1 MPVPPNSF
9 TSFTPVPPP
18 PPGSGSAPP
27 ASPDSESAS
36 TEPAVSQEPIPPAS
50 ATAAPA
56 SAEPAPPITSAPRR
70 RDAVLVGSILG
81 LAAGLGVG
89 LAHFDKQPH
98 VYEST
103 ARIQVAGPGGTAAS
117 AESEAAV
124 ARSPRVLNRAARK
137 LDEQKPFEVP
147 PPDKAPDAAAFIA
160 ERLDVQPRVA
170 ESGLVLSFR
179 GPSRFDTAKYLRA
192 VIDAY
197 RVEVEG
203 RGPGAAPAV
212 PVAQPSAPPPGPD
225 SLAAN
230 DARIQD
236 AKKRLAAVTEE
247 PIASIETRLKKNRA
261 DLDAFQK
268 REAELDQTIAAIEKA
283 GSGAAGRV
291 AAMKELGLE
300 VNTRPVAQ
308 VQAAEKELKALQAK
322 KADLGRRLGP
332 EHRDMVALD
341 EDIQQVKAE
350 IAKANAGPKRP
361 DALDRL
367 HEKAE
372 ADRAALAVASAS
384 LRAAIS
390 RDEKTRESAAPLAA
404 ELANLTEARAA
415 AAQQPGPKQ
424 PEPNVAAAPPAAP
437 SAGAAVKVVEP
448 PQDGERIAPKLYR
461 SLIPGG
467 LLGLLGGALLGLG
480 VSKIG
485 TAARSR
491 VRRIRENAAIP
502 KPKLPSL
509 KRPTLASRAPA
520 NPSQL
525 RMPVLGRI
533 PAIPT
538 SRPPEKKSTEGL
550 NPILVAFHRPGS
562 AEAEAF
568 RQVRR
573 ELMTALDGKGH
584 QVLAVTSPDRGDGK
598 STAAANLAIA
608 LAQSGKRV
616 ILVDCDLQTPAVQGL
631 FRLTRLGDGLKS
643 VMAAEVDLR
652 MAVRSCEVGNLYL
665 LPAGRGDVDPA
676 DLLTRP
682 KFRELIADLRSSYE
696 YVLLDAPPVTAEPE
710 LAALAAESNGTVL
723 VVRSGSDAAARADR
737 AKSRII
743 AAGSQVTGAIETA
756 APPPPR
762 TDPAASTAPQ
772 ETVVPIMAS
781 SEAEQST

>member
-1 MPVPPNSF
+1 M
-9 TSFTPVPPP
+9 
-18 PPGSGSAPP
+18 
-27 ASPDSESAS
+27 
-36 TEPAVSQEPIPPAS
+36 S

-56 SAEPAPPITSAPRR
+56 SAEPAPPATAAPRR

-117 AESEAAV
+117 AEAEAAV

-203 RGPGAAPAV
+203 RGPGVAPAV
-212 PVAQPSAPPPGPD
+212 PSAQPSAPPPGPD
-225 SLAAN
+225 SLAAI
-230 DARIQD
+230 DARIEE
-236 AKKRLAAVTEE
+236 AKKKLAAVTEE
-247 PIASIETRLKKNRA
+247 PIASIETRLKKNRS
-261 DLDAFQK
+261 DLAAFQK
-268 REAELDQTIAAIEKA
+268 REAELDQTITAIDEA
-283 GSGAAGRV
+283 GPDAAGRV
-291 AAMKELGLE
+291 KAMKEFGLD
-300 VNTRPVAQ
+300 VDAGALSR
-308 VQAAEKELKALQAK
+308 VQTAEKELKALQQK

-350 IAKANAGPKRP
+350 ISRAGAQLKRP

-372 ADRAALAVASAS
+372 ADRAALVVASAA

-390 RDEKTRESAAPLAA
+390 RDEKTVEAAAPLAA
-404 ELANLTEARAA
+404 ELANLTQARAA
-415 AAQQPGPKQ
+415 AARQPGPKE
-424 PEPNVAAAPPAAP
+424 PEPNVAAAPPAALA
-437 SAGAAVKVVEP
+437 AGATVKVVEP
-448 PQDGERIAPKLYR
+448 PQDGERVAPKLYR

-467 LLGLLGGALLGLG
+467 LLGLLGGALLGLAI
-480 VSKIG
+480 SMIG

-491 VRRIRENAAIP
+491 VRRIRDNVAVP
-502 KPKLPSL
+502 KPKLPSI
-509 KRPTLASRAPA
+509 KRPTLASRAPV

-538 SRPPEKKSTEGL
+538 SLPAEKKSTEGL

-598 STAAANLAIA
+598 STAAANLAIS

-643 VMAAEVDLR
+643 VMAAETDLR

-676 DLLTRP
+676 DILTRP
-682 KFRELIADLRSSYE
+682 KFRELIADLKSSYE

-710 LAALAAESNGTVL
+710 LAALAAEANGTVL
-723 VVRSGSDAAARADR
+723 VVRSGPDAAVRADR

-762 TDPAASTAPQ
+762 TDPAVSTAPQ